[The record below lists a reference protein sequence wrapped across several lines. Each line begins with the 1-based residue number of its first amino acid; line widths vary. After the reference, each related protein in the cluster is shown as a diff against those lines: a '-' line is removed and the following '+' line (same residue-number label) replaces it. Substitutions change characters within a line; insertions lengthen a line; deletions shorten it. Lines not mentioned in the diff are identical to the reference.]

1 LSRQDIARIVRHVNK
16 SSIVT
21 SLASY
26 TLRVNAFP
34 KVTRAAIGLAFLCVA
49 SQASAQTNNQTLAE
63 RNYNDGVNLMNAGK
77 ISAGCS
83 MLAESLRLDRTRG
96 TLLTL
101 AQCHE
106 KDRKWASAWGEY
118 LDAAALYEKPE
129 AGKEPKLERAKEAR
143 DAAKRIEPNLQRV
156 QFAPKE
162 IAPESTFK
170 FDEQELGER
179 VIKAPVLADPGEHRV
194 LIKAP
199 GRKEAVVTFTLVEKA
214 GSITPVDLPALAVDD
229 AGKPAASGAPPK
241 LTVTTDTSV
250 GRSQRTT
257 GWIIAGAGAAVGIT
271 GGVVAVVGILNQL
284 AAVKDV
290 EKTLEVTYARK
301 NQNPPGKGLPSCDNF
316 IADGLDGEKTKDGS
330 TLSFAPSAN
339 LTNPAV
345 LARCQSARKS
355 FDSGRTMNIVGA
367 VIGGVG
373 AAALITGIV
382 VVLTA
387 PSPQTTVKQGKE
399 KKSDFA
405 IRPEFGL
412 GSMGVSGTF

>member
-1 LSRQDIARIVRHVNK
+1 LSRKGIARIVRDVKK
-16 SSIVT
+16 SFLVA
-21 SLASY
+21 SLASS
-26 TLRVNAFP
+26 TARLNAFP
-34 KVTRAAIGLAFLCVA
+34 KVAGAAVGLAFLCFA
-49 SQASAQTNNQTLAE
+49 SLASAQTNNQTLAE

-129 AGKEPKLERAKEAR
+129 AGKEPKPERAKEAR

-162 IAPESTFK
+162 IAPESSFK

-194 LIKAP
+194 LIRAP

-214 GSITPVDLPALAVDD
+214 GSITPVDLPALAVDESTKPV
-229 AGKPAASGAPPK
+229 AGGPAK
-241 LTVTTDTSV
+241 ITVVTDNSV
-250 GRSQRTT
+250 GRTQRTV
-257 GWIIAGAGAAVGIT
+257 GWITTGAGVAIGIT
-271 GGVVAVVGILNQL
+271 GAVVGVLGFVDANSAKDSVTEGPNAVSYRRTGLTATGGFAACDQL
-284 AAVKDV
+284 IEDGASSRNGTVEAPQAERMTVLQQCKD
-290 EKTLEVTYARK
+290 ARSK
-301 NQNPPGKGLPSCDNF
+301 FNRGD
-316 IADGLDGEKTKDGS
+316 
-330 TLSFAPSAN
+330 
-339 LTNPAV
+339 
-345 LARCQSARKS
+345 
-355 FDSGRTMNIVGA
+355 TMQKVGA
-367 VIGGVG
+367 VLGGVG
-373 AAALITGIV
+373 AAAAITGIII
-382 VVLTA
+382 VLTA

-399 KKSDFA
+399 KKPDFA